1 MSSDL
6 SNWQKFIEE
15 FNQSITPEERER
27 DRLEW
32 SQQLQRAA
40 QRLEE
45 LYSDVPF
52 HAERAKK
59 DLGYWNRLAC
69 SAVNVG
75 ERPR

>member
-1 MSSDL
+1 MSGL
-6 SNWQKFIEE
+6 ANLLKIEE
-15 FNQSITPEERER
+15 ELKQAMTPEERAR

-32 SQQLQRAA
+32 QQKLQRAA

-45 LYSDVPF
+45 LYSGVPF

-59 DLGYWNRLAC
+59 DPGYWNRLAC

-75 ERPR
+75 ERQS